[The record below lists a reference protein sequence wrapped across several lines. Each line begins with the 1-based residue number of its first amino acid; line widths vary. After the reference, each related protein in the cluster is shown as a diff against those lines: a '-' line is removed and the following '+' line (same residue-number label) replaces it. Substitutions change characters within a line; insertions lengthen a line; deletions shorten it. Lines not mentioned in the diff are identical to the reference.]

1 MKAKMITRTLIF
13 TEIEMVAFDSVSMT
27 GAKKVVSVVGNFK
40 TDKEAMKAV
49 IALNTCD
56 TVTIVSAH
64 IVGHTTKLFGMT
76 ENDFF
81 ANAKE
86 LPPRKVYDYDIV
98 ATD

>member
-13 TEIEMVAFDSVSMT
+13 TEVEMVAFDTVSMT
-27 GAKKVVSVVGNFK
+27 GAKKAVSVVGNFK
-40 TDKEAMKAV
+40 SDKDAMKAV
-49 IALNTCD
+49 VNQNTCD

-81 ANAKE
+81 AYAKE
-86 LPPRKVYDYDIV
+86 LPPRKVYDYEIV
-98 ATD
+98 STN